1 MGQNPSKHC
10 DYMQV
15 LKTSFKS
22 SGVEISH
29 SSFKEL
35 FSAIEKYCYCH
46 LWGRTE
52 SDTTEATWQ
61 QQQHVHWG
69 YTVCSYYYTGLK
81 CVNLSI
87 HMRTIWGGCCNF
99 SQGERL
105 RSERD
110 GDLPKATWLA
120 TGELGLEAQKSV
132 SQIHPVNFQDVD
144 PVLGVKWWT
153 HSRCVL
159 VSLRILLL
167 IPPL

>member
-1 MGQNPSKHC
+1 MHWRRKWQPTPVFLPGESQGCGSP
-10 DYMQV
+10 V
-15 LKTSFKS
+15 
-22 SGVEISH
+22 G
-29 SSFKEL
+29 
-35 FSAIEKYCYCH
+35 CH